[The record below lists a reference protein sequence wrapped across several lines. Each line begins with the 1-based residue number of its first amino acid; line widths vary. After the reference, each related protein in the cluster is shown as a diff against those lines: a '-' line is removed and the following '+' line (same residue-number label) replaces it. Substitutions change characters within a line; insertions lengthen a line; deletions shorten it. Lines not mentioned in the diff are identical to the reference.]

1 MAQVYGAGGK
11 TLPKRGKN
19 GTGSYWPDGTPK
31 YFHKGNVF
39 PGIKVQR
46 PSFPEIRFGETS
58 RASISTIAGRNAVA
72 TLAIHPN
79 KATYN
84 TGTNNLAPATIQSS
98 TVEGNNL
105 QPVKPSDAKLQMPH
119 ERNTNSAPGVHKK
132 PNTYRT
138 AFGGGVTMPS
148 DTAFE
153 RDTTG
158 TYKRMA
164 KPKATDAV
172 EAVKKSASVRTFAR
186 QNKPLPVSG
195 GLTKSANPRT
205 PPASFASY
213 GQHWQDPHNSFVKGA
228 TTIAG
233 RGVGRWD
240 TIKTG
245 VIPTTKRTA

>member
-11 TLPKRGKN
+11 TLPKRGKL

-31 YFHKGNVF
+31 YLHKGNVF

-98 TVEGNNL
+98 TVEQNNL

-119 ERNTNSAPGVHKK
+119 ERNMNSAPGVHKK
-132 PNTYRT
+132 GLPYRT
-138 AFGGGVTMPS
+138 AFGAGVAMPS

-153 RDTTG
+153 RDPG
-158 TYKRMA
+158 SNYKRMA
-164 KPKATDAV
+164 KPKATQAV

-186 QNKPLPVSG
+186 PNKPLPVSG
-195 GLTKSANPRT
+195 GLPRGQTRT
-205 PPASFASY
+205 PPASFVSH

-245 VIPTTKRTA
+245 VIPTTKGAA